1 MSREVFDDDT
11 ILEGFKN
18 LRDIIQAQ
26 KELNETFHKRL
37 KLLEA
42 SQSRQTP
49 PLVLTKE
56 MEVKNQRMVPHQ
68 TLSHLK
74 NYKVGTTLG
83 CMSHHALRIVFIRSR
98 LIPGPIGARCVTVD
112 HLQLDLGSVS
122 TGYSDRPWPAS
133 KQQTPGLILTGPE
146 SYKLDSRSGIV
157 QDEFRKDKL

>member
-11 ILEGFKN
+11 LLEGFKN

-56 MEVKNQRMVPHQ
+56 MEVKN
-68 TLSHLK
+68 
-74 NYKVGTTLG
+74 
-83 CMSHHALRIVFIRSR
+83 
-98 LIPGPIGARCVTVD
+98 
-112 HLQLDLGSVS
+112 
-122 TGYSDRPWPAS
+122 
-133 KQQTPGLILTGPE
+133 
-146 SYKLDSRSGIV
+146 
-157 QDEFRKDKL
+157 